1 MVVPPVNK
9 AVRMAVWQQ
18 EFPRP
23 SIADPAQA
31 ARQEVAKLAG
41 ALLKPGMKVGITVGS
56 RGIAALTAVVTSLV
70 DFLKEAGCHP
80 VILASMGSHGGGT
93 AAGQQHVLA
102 ALGIVPEAVGA
113 PILADPET
121 VFLGKTEHGFPVYVL
136 KRALELDG
144 IIVFNRI
151 KPHTAFHGP
160 VESGLLKMLA
170 VGLGGPRGAAVI
182 HSRGGEGMA
191 DLVLEVGSYLAA
203 HLPLLCGL
211 AVLENAYGEVA
222 RVEAIAPGEF
232 RRREEALL
240 HEARQ
245 LLPRLPFE
253 EIDILIVEEM
263 GKCYSGTGM
272 DTNVIGRLRQGYQPE
287 PASPRVRRLVVLDL
301 AAASQGNA
309 NGIGLA
315 DFTTEAL
322 VKKIDRQA
330 TYLNA
335 LTTGFPQRAMLPL
348 VYPTE
353 LEAVAAAYYSLG
365 EPPVEE
371 VKVVQIAN
379 TSTLDKLALSEALWS
394 TAKANSRLNLVGHS
408 YWLALGGA
416 GSIPRLT

>member
-1 MVVPPVNK
+1 
-9 AVRMAVWQQ
+9 MALWQQ
-18 EFPRP
+18 DFPRP
-23 SIADPAQA
+23 RVSDPARA
-31 ARQEVAKLAG
+31 AREAVVGCAG
-41 ALLKPGMKVGITVGS
+41 PLLEPGKKVGITVGS
-56 RGIAALTAVVTSLV
+56 RGIAALTAMVTSLV
-70 DFLKEAGCHP
+70 DLLKEAGCQP
-80 VILASMGSHGGGT
+80 VVLAAMGTHGGGT
-93 AAGQQHVLA
+93 AQGQQQVLA
-102 ALGIVPEAVGA
+102 ALGVVPEVIGA
-113 PILADPET
+113 PVWTEAET

-136 KRALELDG
+136 KRALDLDG

-170 VGLGGPRGAAVI
+170 VGLGGPQGAAAI
-182 HSRGGEGMA
+182 HARGGEGMA
-191 DLVLEVGSYLAA
+191 DRIVEVGSYLAA
-203 HLPLLCGL
+203 RLPVFCGL

-222 RVEAIAPGEF
+222 RLEAMLAGEL

-240 HEARQ
+240 AEARQ

-272 DTNVIGRLRQGYQPE
+272 DTNVIGRLRQGYEPE
-287 PASPRVRRLVVLDL
+287 PAAPRVRRVVVLDL

-322 VKKIDRQA
+322 VSKIDRQS

-348 VYPTE
+348 IYPTE
-353 LEAVAAAYYSLG
+353 VEAVAAAYRSLG
-365 EPPVEE
+365 ELPLEE

-379 TSTLDKLALSEALWS
+379 TSALARLALSEALWPVAEAS
-394 TAKANSRLNLVGHS
+394 PRLKVCGDP
-408 YWLALGGA
+408 YWLPLGGT